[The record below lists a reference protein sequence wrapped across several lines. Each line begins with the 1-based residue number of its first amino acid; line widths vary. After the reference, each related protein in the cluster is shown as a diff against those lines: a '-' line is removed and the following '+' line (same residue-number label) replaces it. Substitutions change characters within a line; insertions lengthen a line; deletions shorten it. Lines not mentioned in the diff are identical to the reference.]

1 MRLVSTKKLFCAVTG
16 LTKQTSTFLRGFNMS
31 FITGGSKAAKQS
43 SAAAAEQQRLQSE
56 QLARQEKQVQSE
68 QSELAKRTQ
77 STLRARQ
84 RGGQRMLM
92 GDMDEQS
99 TLG

>member
-1 MRLVSTKKLFCAVTG
+1 MSSILGGGRKAAEASSRAAEEQMRL
-16 LTKQTSTFLRGFNMS
+16 
-31 FITGGSKAAKQS
+31 
-43 SAAAAEQQRLQSE
+43 QRE
-56 QLARQEKQVQSE
+56 QLARQETQLQSE

-77 STLRARQ
+77 ASLRARQ
-84 RGGQRMLM
+84 RGGSRMLM

>member
-1 MRLVSTKKLFCAVTG
+1 
-16 LTKQTSTFLRGFNMS
+16 MS
-31 FITGGSKAAKQS
+31 GIFGGGK
-43 SAAAAEQQRLQSE
+43 SAAQASTAVAEKQMEQQRE
-56 QLARQEKQVQSE
+56 QLSRQEKTQERE
-68 QSELAKRTQ
+68 QSELAMRTQ
-77 STLRARQ
+77 ASLRARQ

>member
-1 MRLVSTKKLFCAVTG
+1 
-16 LTKQTSTFLRGFNMS
+16 MS
-31 FITGGSKAAKQS
+31 FITGGKKAAQQS
-43 SAAAAEQQRLQSE
+43 AAAAAEQQKLQRE
-56 QLARQEKQVQSE
+56 QIDRQEKQLQSE

-77 STLRARQ
+77 STIRARQ